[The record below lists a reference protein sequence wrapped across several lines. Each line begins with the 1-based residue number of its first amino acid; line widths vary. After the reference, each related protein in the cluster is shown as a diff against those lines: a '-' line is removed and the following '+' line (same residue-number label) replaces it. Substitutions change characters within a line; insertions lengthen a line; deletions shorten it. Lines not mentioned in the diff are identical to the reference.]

1 MSANKMNRIIVLS
14 IALAVG
20 VVLGVMFGTFIS
32 ASFTTTKTLGGT
44 VTVVGSQGLV
54 LNTTSLNF
62 GGMTANQTKLV
73 AFTLSNTGCCMLN
86 LSYAVNIGNLP
97 APSVLV
103 FGMYSSA
110 TTPPLVGMPRQILAS
125 STVTYGLQ
133 LTLGTMAVFGRTY
146 NFNVT
151 ITAFT

>member
-1 MSANKMNRIIVLS
+1 MNGKVLAS
-14 IALAVG
+14 IGLVVG
-20 VVLGVMFGTFIS
+20 IVLGVMLGTFIS
-32 ASFTTTKTLGGT
+32 ASFTTSKTVGGT

-54 LNTTSLNF
+54 LNTTLLNF
-62 GGMTANQTKLV
+62 GGMTANQTKIV

-97 APSVLV
+97 APSVVVL
-103 FGMYSSA
+103 GMHSSP

-125 STVTYGLQ
+125 STVTYGVQ

>member
-1 MSANKMNRIIVLS
+1 MNGKILASIGLVVGII
-14 IALAVG
+14 
-20 VVLGVMFGTFIS
+20 LGVMLGTFIS
-32 ASFTTTKTLGGT
+32 ASFTTSKTVGGT

-54 LNTTSLNF
+54 LNTTLLNF
-62 GGMTANQTKLV
+62 GGMTANQTKIV

-133 LTLGTMAVFGRTY
+133 LTLGTMAVFARTY

>member
-1 MSANKMNRIIVLS
+1 MKARILLAIGLIVG
-14 IALAVG
+14 IT
-20 VVLGVMFGTFIS
+20 LGVILGTVIS
-32 ASFTTTKTLGGT
+32 ASFTTSKTVGAT
-44 VTVVGSQGLV
+44 VTVIGSQGLV
-54 LNTTSLNF
+54 LNTTSLAF
-62 GGMTANQTKLV
+62 GGMTANQTRIV

-86 LSYAVNIGNLP
+86 LSYAANMGNLP

-110 TTPPLVGMPRQILAS
+110 TTPPIVGMPRQILAS

>member
-1 MSANKMNRIIVLS
+1 MKARILLAIGLIVG
-14 IALAVG
+14 IT
-20 VVLGVMFGTFIS
+20 LGVILSTVIS
-32 ASFTTTKTLGGT
+32 ASFTTSKTVGAT
-44 VTVVGSQGLV
+44 VTVTGSQGLV
-54 LNTTSLNF
+54 LNTTSLAF
-62 GGMTANQTKLV
+62 GGMTANQTRIV

-86 LSYAVNIGNLP
+86 LSYAVNMGNLP

-103 FGMYSSA
+103 FGMYFSA

>member
-1 MSANKMNRIIVLS
+1 
-14 IALAVG
+14 
-20 VVLGVMFGTFIS
+20 
-32 ASFTTTKTLGGT
+32 
-44 VTVVGSQGLV
+44 
-54 LNTTSLNF
+54 
-62 GGMTANQTKLV
+62 MTANQTRIV

-86 LSYAVNIGNLP
+86 LSYAVNMGNLP

>member
-1 MSANKMNRIIVLS
+1 VILS
-14 IALAVG
+14 TV
-20 VVLGVMFGTFIS
+20 IS
-32 ASFTTTKTLGGT
+32 ASFTTSKTVGAT
-44 VTVVGSQGLV
+44 VTVTGSQGLV
-54 LNTTSLNF
+54 LNTTSLAF
-62 GGMTANQTKLV
+62 GGMTANQTRIV

-86 LSYAVNIGNLP
+86 LSYAVNMGNLP

>member
-1 MSANKMNRIIVLS
+1 MNGKILASIGLVVGII
-14 IALAVG
+14 
-20 VVLGVMFGTFIS
+20 LGVTLGTFIS
-32 ASFTTTKTLGGT
+32 ASFTTSKTVGGT

-54 LNTTSLNF
+54 LNTTLLNF
-62 GGMTANQTKLV
+62 GGMTANQTKIV

-133 LTLGTMAVFGRTY
+133 LTLGTMAVFARTY

>member
-1 MSANKMNRIIVLS
+1 MKARILLAIGLIVG
-14 IALAVG
+14 IT
-20 VVLGVMFGTFIS
+20 LGVILSTVIS
-32 ASFTTTKTLGGT
+32 ASFTTSKTVGAT
-44 VTVVGSQGLV
+44 VTVTGSQGLV
-54 LNTTSLNF
+54 LNTTSLAF
-62 GGMTANQTKLV
+62 GGMTANQTRIV
-73 AFTLSNTGCCMLN
+73 VFALSNTGCCMLN
-86 LSYAVNIGNLP
+86 LSYAVNMGNLP

>member
-1 MSANKMNRIIVLS
+1 MKARILLAIGLIVC
-14 IALAVG
+14 IT
-20 VVLGVMFGTFIS
+20 LGVILGTVIS
-32 ASFTTTKTLGGT
+32 ASFTTSKTVGAT
-44 VTVVGSQGLV
+44 VTVTGSQGLV
-54 LNTTSLNF
+54 LNTTSLAF
-62 GGMTANQTKLV
+62 GGMTANQTRIV

-86 LSYAVNIGNLP
+86 LSYAVNMGNLP

>member
-1 MSANKMNRIIVLS
+1 MNRKALVSVGIVVGII
-14 IALAVG
+14 
-20 VVLGVMFGTFIS
+20 LGVLLGTFIS
-32 ASFTTTKTLGGT
+32 ASFTTSKSVGAT
-44 VTVVGSQGLV
+44 VTVTGSQGLV
-54 LNTTSLNF
+54 LNTTMLNF
-62 GGMTANQTKLV
+62 GGMAANQTKIV
-73 AFTLSNTGCCMLN
+73 AFTLSNIGCCLLN
-86 LSYAVNIGNLP
+86 LSYAVNMGNLP
-97 APSVLV
+97 APSVLI

-110 TTPPLVGMPRQILAS
+110 TTPPLVGMPKQILAS

>member
-1 MSANKMNRIIVLS
+1 MNRKIVASLGL
-14 IALAVG
+14 IVG
-20 VVLGVMFGTFIS
+20 IVLGVILGTFIS
-32 ASFTTTKTLGGT
+32 ASFTTSKTVGGT
-44 VTVVGSQGLV
+44 VTVVGSQGLL
-54 LNTTSLNF
+54 LNTTLLNF
-62 GGMTANQTKLV
+62 GGMAANQTKIV
-73 AFTLSNTGCCMLN
+73 AFTLSDIGCCMLN
-86 LSYAVNIGNLP
+86 LSYAVNVGNLP
-97 APSVLV
+97 APSVLI
-103 FGMYSSA
+103 FGMYSGA

>member
-1 MSANKMNRIIVLS
+1 
-14 IALAVG
+14 
-20 VVLGVMFGTFIS
+20 
-32 ASFTTTKTLGGT
+32 
-44 VTVVGSQGLV
+44 
-54 LNTTSLNF
+54 
-62 GGMTANQTKLV
+62 
-73 AFTLSNTGCCMLN
+73 MLN
-86 LSYAVNIGNLP
+86 LSYAVNMGNLP